1 MNLANKSPSAAFRKE
16 KKKGGKQYSSLYICF
31 IIHPLL
37 SHFKILNSQ
46 TYTASGA
53 AGLEQTQEMKN
64 LIDDLIH
71 CCPPQAFHLV
81 LSLLCT
87 GSFKPL

>member
-1 MNLANKSPSAAFRKE
+1 M
-16 KKKGGKQYSSLYICF
+16 
-31 IIHPLL
+31 
-37 SHFKILNSQ
+37 NSQ
-46 TYTASGA
+46 IYAASDA

-64 LIDDLIH
+64 LIDDPIH

-87 GSFKPL
+87 GSFKTL